1 MLIEDVL
8 LEFKRTHLEHI
19 EDIII
24 TDGYNGGK
32 AVIEYFRGLL
42 ITLQG
47 TSSEAI
53 SVSVKWDGAPA
64 VVCGTHP
71 ETGRFFVGTK
81 SVFNPGTP
89 KINYTKQQIAK
100 NHGTDDLG
108 QKLLKCLVHLR
119 KLNIQGVVQGDLL
132 FTDDD
137 IVRKNLNGTPH
148 LTFKPNTI
156 TYAVPENSD
165 IGKQVDTAK
174 VGIIFHTTYNGEIFA
189 DMTASAGADTE
200 TFTQSSDVFFDNA
213 TYKDVS
219 GSAKFT
225 ADETK
230 QFMNGIDKLEALLNN
245 VPRDLSN
252 LLGTNQDFVPYFQMY
267 INAMVKQGQ
276 LPTNV
281 NQFLQGFQ
289 KFYAERM
296 QQQIAG
302 LKAQKA
308 LQLRQNKLKQMPTF
322 MARIKKPLQAM
333 LTFYKSV
340 QLLKGFVL
348 KKMNQAMAI
357 GSFAQTDSG
366 LEVTDPEGFVAV
378 DKTGNAVKLVDR
390 LGFSRRNLSIVKKF
404 QKESMMRIDELVE
417 GPYDPYRHKAIF
429 FAGSPGSGKTYVAR
443 KLAGSFQGLKQVNMD
458 SIFKHLMTKKNLSW
472 KMPPEEEPEREKQR
486 QRSKELV
493 AKQQQ
498 TYADSGLGLL
508 IDSTGRI
515 TQTVRRIKDELEDK
529 GYETTMVFVTTDLET
544 ALRRNKE
551 RERTLPDKLIHQN
564 FEVIEQR
571 LGEYQRMFNDVL
583 VIDNSEST
591 QMSMPAQLVHVEKNI
606 RKFLQ

>member
-32 AVIEYFRGLL
+32 AVIDYFRGLL
-42 ITLQG
+42 VTLQG
-47 TSSEAI
+47 TSSEAVQ
-53 SVSVKWDGAPA
+53 VSVKWDGAPA

-322 MARIKKPLQAM
+322 MARIKKPLQVM

-378 DKTGNAVKLVDR
+378 DRTGNAVKLVDR
-390 LGFSRRNLSIVKKF
+390 LGFSRRNLAVVKKF
-404 QKESMMRIDELVE
+404 QK
-417 GPYDPYRHKAIF
+417 A
-429 FAGSPGSGKTYVAR
+429 
-443 KLAGSFQGLKQVNMD
+443 N
-458 SIFKHLMTKKNLSW
+458 
-472 KMPPEEEPEREKQR
+472 
-486 QRSKELV
+486 
-493 AKQQQ
+493 
-498 TYADSGLGLL
+498 
-508 IDSTGRI
+508 
-515 TQTVRRIKDELEDK
+515 
-529 GYETTMVFVTTDLET
+529 
-544 ALRRNKE
+544 
-551 RERTLPDKLIHQN
+551 
-564 FEVIEQR
+564 
-571 LGEYQRMFNDVL
+571 
-583 VIDNSEST
+583 
-591 QMSMPAQLVHVEKNI
+591 
-606 RKFLQ
+606 

>member
-1 MLIEDVL
+1 MFS
-8 LEFKRTHLEHI
+8 FKGFFTKDKNTHLEHL
-19 EDIII
+19 EDDIINR
-24 TDGYNGGK
+24 GSAGG
-32 AVIEYFRGLL
+32 VN
-42 ITLQG
+42 
-47 TSSEAI
+47 AI
-53 SVSVKWDGAPA
+53 NFLKSVRDMLAGNSGAKINTTVKWDGAPA
-64 VVCGTHP
+64 IICGVNP
-71 ETGRFFVGTK
+71 ENGKFFVGTK

-89 KINYTKQQIAK
+89 KINYTKSDIAK
-100 NHGTDDLG
+100 NHGTEVLG
-108 QKLLKCLVHLR
+108 QKLLKCLVHLK

-132 FTDDD
+132 YTDND
-137 IVRKNLNGTPH
+137 ITRKNLNGVPH
-148 LTFKPNTI
+148 ITFTPNTI
-156 TYAVPENSD
+156 TYAVPEDSD
-165 IGKQVDTAK
+165 LGKQIDTAK
-174 VGIIFHTTYNGEIFA
+174 VGIIFHTTYKGEIFA

-200 TFTQSSDVFFDNA
+200 SFTQSPDVFFDNA
-213 TYKDVS
+213 VYKDVS

-230 QFMNGIDKLEALLNN
+230 QFMNGIDKLETLLNN

-308 LQLRQNKLKQMPTF
+308 LQVRQDKMKQMPAF
-322 MARIKKPLQAM
+322 MGRIKRPLQAM

-390 LGFSRRNLSIVKKF
+390 LGFSRRNLAVVKKF
-404 QKESMMRIDELVE
+404 QK
-417 GPYDPYRHKAIF
+417 A
-429 FAGSPGSGKTYVAR
+429 
-443 KLAGSFQGLKQVNMD
+443 N
-458 SIFKHLMTKKNLSW
+458 
-472 KMPPEEEPEREKQR
+472 
-486 QRSKELV
+486 
-493 AKQQQ
+493 
-498 TYADSGLGLL
+498 
-508 IDSTGRI
+508 
-515 TQTVRRIKDELEDK
+515 
-529 GYETTMVFVTTDLET
+529 
-544 ALRRNKE
+544 
-551 RERTLPDKLIHQN
+551 
-564 FEVIEQR
+564 
-571 LGEYQRMFNDVL
+571 
-583 VIDNSEST
+583 
-591 QMSMPAQLVHVEKNI
+591 
-606 RKFLQ
+606 